1 MRRVRGDPGGR
12 GAAGGA
18 RPGEVGQRERADV
31 ALPGGRDELHA
42 RAGPL
47 ERVAQLG
54 VGGPQPGRRAER
66 DEQDVDR
73 GHAGDRAMLT
83 RPVTGTLINVV
94 AILLGTLLG
103 TLVGDRLPERLRRRV
118 LDGLGLVTLVIGV
131 DLALAWRDTNA
142 LYVLGG
148 VLLGAIVGEAL
159 GIEAWLERLGDR
171 LQGWVSRFHGAGH
184 QVSEAFFTA
193 SLLFCVGP
201 LTIVGSIQDGLTGDY
216 QALATKA
223 LLDGFA
229 SIALAASLGPGV
241 AFAAVSVLVVQG
253 AISLDRRPVRLDPRR
268 GQRGARRT
276 DERRRRAHHRDQ
288 PQAPRR
294 QGREGRQLPAGARL
308 RPGAGRARQPLLSV
322 SARAAPAAGRAAARV
337 CGRA

>member
-1 MRRVRGDPGGR
+1 
-12 GAAGGA
+12 
-18 RPGEVGQRERADV
+18 
-31 ALPGGRDELHA
+31 
-42 RAGPL
+42 
-47 ERVAQLG
+47 
-54 VGGPQPGRRAER
+54 
-66 DEQDVDR
+66 
-73 GHAGDRAMLT
+73 MLSH
-83 RPVTGTLINVV
+83 PVTGTLINVA

-103 TLVGDRLPERLRRRV
+103 TVVGDRLPERLRRRV

-148 VLLGAIVGEAL
+148 VLLGAIAGEAL
-159 GIEAWLERLGDR
+159 GIEARLERLGDR
-171 LQGWVSRFHGAGH
+171 LQTWVSRFHGAGH

-253 AISLDRRPVRLDPRR
+253 GISLTAGLFDSILAEGSEALAALTSAGGVLIIGISLKLLDVKDVKV
-268 GQRGARRT
+268 GNF
-276 DERRRRAHHRDQ
+276 
-288 PQAPRR
+288 
-294 QGREGRQLPAGARL
+294 LPAL
-308 RPGAGRARQPLLSV
+308 V
-322 SARAAPAAGRAAARV
+322 FAPALVGLV
-337 CGRA
+337 SLV